1 MNEHLTA
8 LAAMVPGRVFTE
20 PPKSPEVLSVSLFPY
35 TVVAV
40 DGGRVTP
47 DRYTIT
53 PDRSD
58 FTVRTV
64 VVGLT
69 VAQAQAARER
79 VVAALAFAHPAVPGR
94 VTSRIEHVAS
104 APAARDTDVPDRVVV
119 VAADNWTFRSRTAA

>member
-1 MNEHLTA
+1 MNAHLTA
-8 LAAMVPGRVFTE
+8 VAAMLPGRVFTE
-20 PPKSPEVLSVSLFPY
+20 PPQSPEVLSVSSFPY
-35 TVVAV
+35 TVVSV

-47 DRYTIT
+47 DRYTIA

-58 FTVRTV
+58 FTIRTV

-104 APAARDTDVPDRVVV
+104 APAAKDADVPGRVVF
-119 VAADNWTFRSRTAA
+119 VAADNWTFRSRSSA